1 MSDNIKPNYA
11 YLERKMKLIADE
23 LTLRTYTSEE
33 LAREFA
39 RLARTA
45 SEAAA
50 VGEFKE
56 DIELA
61 RREAVEPYRKDAER
75 YQWLCDVATEGQWVE
90 FGGYTVK
97 RFVDQSIDAAR
108 ASSDAKLAAKERSN
122 DN

>member
-11 YLERKMKLIADE
+11 YFERKMRLIADE

-33 LAREFA
+33 LAREFT

-56 DIELA
+56 
-61 RREAVEPYRKDAER
+61 Y
-75 YQWLCDVATEGQWVE
+75 
-90 FGGYTVK
+90 
-97 RFVDQSIDAAR
+97 IDAAR
-108 ASSDAKLAAKERSN
+108 ASQDAKLAAKERSN